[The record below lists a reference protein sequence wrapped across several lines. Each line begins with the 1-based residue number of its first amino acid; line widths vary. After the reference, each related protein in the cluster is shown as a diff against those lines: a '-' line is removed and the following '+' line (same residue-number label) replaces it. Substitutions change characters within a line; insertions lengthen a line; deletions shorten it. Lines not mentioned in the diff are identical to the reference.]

1 MTAHIVYHGGLH
13 TEATHVK
20 SGNSIET
27 DAPVDNHGRGEAFSP
42 TDLVGAALGTCMLT
56 VMGIYARNNQLN
68 MDGAEA
74 KITKHMVADP
84 RRISRLE
91 VEITMPPNSFP
102 DKEKKILQR
111 IAETCPVALS
121 IHPDIRQEIVFV
133 WQ

>member
-1 MTAHIVYHGGLH
+1 MTAHIVYQGGLH

-27 DAPVDNHGRGEAFSP
+27 DAPVDNQGRGEAFSP

-56 VMGIYARNNQLN
+56 VMGIYAGNNHLN
-68 MDGAEA
+68 IGGAEA
-74 KITKHMVADP
+74 KITKHMVSDP

-91 VEITMPPNSFP
+91 VEITMPSNSFTE
-102 DKEKKILQR
+102 KERKIFQK

-133 WQ
+133 WL